1 MRVVPVE
8 HGMRVL
14 HRAEVAV
21 PDISVEDTL
30 VLKQTAHII
39 RRAHVPV
46 RDRHARRRAPVDDV
60 APVASPPRQLA
71 SAIANISDQYVMNGD
86 IYLLTELH
94 AARVPSARVVP
105 TTHASAGIVLS
116 LVSEN
121 RRDSRFD
128 AFSFFAR
135 RARAPASSAS

>member
-1 MRVVPVE
+1 
-8 HGMRVL
+8 
-14 HRAEVAV
+14 
-21 PDISVEDTL
+21 
-30 VLKQTAHII
+30 
-39 RRAHVPV
+39 
-46 RDRHARRRAPVDDV
+46 
-60 APVASPPRQLA
+60 VASPPRQLA

>member
-1 MRVVPVE
+1 
-8 HGMRVL
+8 
-14 HRAEVAV
+14 
-21 PDISVEDTL
+21 
-30 VLKQTAHII
+30 
-39 RRAHVPV
+39 
-46 RDRHARRRAPVDDV
+46 
-60 APVASPPRQLA
+60 VASPPRQLA

-135 RARAPASSAS
+135 RARAPSSHGARQSATRPARERRSRARF

>member
-1 MRVVPVE
+1 
-8 HGMRVL
+8 
-14 HRAEVAV
+14 
-21 PDISVEDTL
+21 
-30 VLKQTAHII
+30 
-39 RRAHVPV
+39 
-46 RDRHARRRAPVDDV
+46 
-60 APVASPPRQLA
+60 VASPPRQLA

-121 RRDSRFD
+121 LAIRDSTRSPSSRV
-128 AFSFFAR
+128 ALAHPRRRRLNPSSHGAR
-135 RARAPASSAS
+135 QSATRPARERRSRARF